1 MKLHHK
7 SRQSGFTLIE
17 LLAVVAILGILAGIA
32 VPRVLG
38 AIQNARVAADDAN
51 IAMLQS
57 AVERWAVEHG
67 QGGIQAGW
75 RVLIGGSGT
84 LPTAIEPILT
94 TGAIATALVPSYIN
108 EIPVAPTGL
117 RTLGTNESGYGLQFA
132 GVGTPTP
139 VRWTATVV
147 RRP

>member
-38 AIQNARVAADDAN
+38 AIQNARTSADTAN

-57 AVERWAVEHG
+57 AVERWAMENNP
-67 QGGIQAGW
+67 ALSDTGW
-75 RVLIGGSGT
+75 TEMIGA
-84 LPTAIEPILT
+84 TATATTINILT
-94 TGAIATALVPSYIN
+94 TTTGNSIRTALVPQFIN
-108 EIPVAPTGL
+108 EIPVAPAGL

-132 GVGTPTP
+132 SVGTP

>member
-38 AIQNARVAADDAN
+38 AIQNARVAADAAN

-75 RVLIGGSGT
+75 RVLIGGSGK

-108 EIPVAPTGL
+108 DIPVAPAGL
-117 RTLGTNESGYGLQFA
+117 RTLTELASGYALQFEEVA
-132 GVGTPTP
+132 GANPA
-139 VRWTATVV
+139 RWTATVV
-147 RRP
+147 PTP